1 MPTVL
6 DGVVLSKAPE
16 VILAEK
22 NFNTVPYIVGI
33 NKQEF
38 GWILPMVIINRTVR
52 QMIFPLYQLFI
63 QPVHS

>member
-1 MPTVL
+1 VL
-6 DGVVLSKAPE
+6 DGVVLPKAPE
-16 VILAEK
+16 AILAEK

-38 GWILPMVIINRTVR
+38 GWTLPMVILNITVI
-52 QMIFPLYQLFI
+52 QMTFPLYQLFI